1 MDTLFIAEMN
11 QNRKQEL
18 PLSDFYIKYS
28 PDFFES
34 GLYFW
39 CNVSEDGILGEIRQV
54 GRVGHVGQV

>member
-18 PLSDFYIKYS
+18 PLYNLYIKYS
-28 PDFFES
+28 PYFFES

-39 CNVSEDGILGEIRQV
+39 YNVSEDGILGEVRPV
-54 GRVGHVGQV
+54 GQVGHV

>member
-39 CNVSEDGILGEIRQV
+39 CNVSVDGIFGEVGPVGLV
-54 GRVGHVGQV
+54 GRVGHV